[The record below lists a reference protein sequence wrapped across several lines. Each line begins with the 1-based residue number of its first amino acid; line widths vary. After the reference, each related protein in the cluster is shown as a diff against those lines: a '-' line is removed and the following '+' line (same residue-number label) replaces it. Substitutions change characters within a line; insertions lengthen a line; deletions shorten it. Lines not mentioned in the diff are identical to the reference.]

1 MKELQLLLLILKSE
15 ENLEIPG
22 VLELLLLVEAKNL
35 IELSGSSTYS
45 EELKKIILSL
55 GKMFTDKVATK
66 INCEF
71 LTKKAHKMMGNFA
84 TASRLESDPFP
95 SSRSGGVHR
104 GPLGPLSQNRP
115 RPSGWELE
123 SQIWGPPPSLN
134 R

>member
-55 GKMFTDKVATK
+55 GNMFTDKVATK

-71 LTKKAHKMMGNFA
+71 LTKKAHKMRNTEHA
-84 TASRLESDPFP
+84 TRKTTD
-95 SSRSGGVHR
+95 GY
-104 GPLGPLSQNRP
+104 LSTRA
-115 RPSGWELE
+115 L
-123 SQIWGPPPSLN
+123 
-134 R
+134 

>member
-55 GKMFTDKVATK
+55 GNMFTDKVATK

-95 SSRSGGVHR
+95 PARSWGVQR
-104 GPLGPLSQNRP
+104 DSLGPRSQNRA
-115 RPSGWELE
+115 RTSG
-123 SQIWGPPPSLN
+123 
-134 R
+134 

>member
-71 LTKKAHKMMGNFA
+71 LTKKAHKMRNTEHA
-84 TASRLESDPFP
+84 TRNKHS
-95 SSRSGGVHR
+95 
-104 GPLGPLSQNRP
+104 
-115 RPSGWELE
+115 
-123 SQIWGPPPSLN
+123 
-134 R
+134 

>member
-55 GKMFTDKVATK
+55 GNMFTDKVATK

-123 SQIWGPPPSLN
+123 SQIWGPPPSLK